1 MIAEN
6 VVLCFDLSDPST
18 IWQPKCHINSLSMFL
33 PITKKWF
40 FLSFVLCFYFS
51 FFLFFQICDLT
62 IIGSIY
68 HVVCV
73 FLSFSFTITVFNT
86 LDGNIHLNDYLILLF
101 AFLTQ
106 TPVLNLALMLL
117 PWDVLLLSSFFCSYY
132 LGQNT
137 IIQLNTHAHSTGK
150 PSTPPPNAPT
160 LTYLDKHQSQHPSY
174 TLQMCSFLWP
184 TAVIRTPNLL
194 DPQWEKI

>member
-117 PWDVLLLSSFFCSYY
+117 PWDRSSSLLFLLLLLLGSKYY
-132 LGQNT
+132 NPTEHTRSQHWQAQHT
-137 IIQLNTHAHSTGK
+137 TAQCAHSHISG
-150 PSTPPPNAPT
+150 
-160 LTYLDKHQSQHPSY
+160 
-174 TLQMCSFLWP
+174 
-184 TAVIRTPNLL
+184 
-194 DPQWEKI
+194 